1 MRISDWSSDVC
12 SSDLRSIVPVIDA
25 DGKLVLTKDE
35 HPRPETTREG
45 LAALKP
51 AFAQIADMPIDAN
64 GNTFRKI
71 INQVYPDLKIEAFHH
86 AGTSSGNGDG
96 AAALLLPSAAYVR
109 KPGRKPPTR
118 NIAGANNGDDPTLTL
133 HATATRRA
141 TE

>member
-86 AGTSSGNGDG
+86 AVTSSGNVDG
-96 AAALLLPSAAYVR
+96 AAALLLASEAYVR
-109 KPGRKPPTR
+109 KPG
-118 NIAGANNGDDPTLTL
+118 L
-133 HATATRRA
+133 HPSSEAHRGGKGGGGTCSARGGP
-141 TE
+141 